1 MKITILTLFPSII
14 EAFLNESII
23 KRSIEKGVAEVKV
36 VDIRDY
42 SKDKHHHVDD
52 TPYGGGAGMILKVDV
67 VHEALMANST
77 SNTYKIITSPK
88 GNTFN
93 QAKALDLA
101 NKDEILILCGHYEGI
116 DERIIN
122 FIDEEISVGD
132 YILTGGEVPALIII
146 DSVIRLLKGAINEE
160 SIKDETFSNNLLE
173 YPQFTRPSSYLG
185 LDVPE
190 VLLSG
195 NHENI
200 RQYRLY
206 ESLKATYL
214 KRRDLLTKVNLTT
227 EMLKML
233 ENIKK
238 TINNK

>member
-1 MKITILTLFPSII
+1 MIFEVVTLFPEII
-14 EAFLNESII
+14 ESYCNVSIMKRARDNGIFSLNTINP
-23 KRSIEKGVAEVKV
+23 RN
-36 VDIRDY
+36 Y
-42 SKDKHHHVDD
+42 TLDKHKKVDD

-93 QAKALDLA
+93 QDKALDLA

-200 RQYRLY
+200 RKYRLY
-206 ESLKATYL
+206 ESLKVTYL
-214 KRRDLLTKVNLTT
+214 KRKDLLEKVNLTS

-238 TINNK
+238 TINN

>member
-23 KRSIEKGVAEVKV
+23 KRSIEKGVVEVKV

-67 VHEALMANST
+67 VHEALIANST

-93 QAKALDLA
+93 QDKALDLA

-200 RQYRLY
+200 RKYRLY
-206 ESLKATYL
+206 ESLKVTYL
-214 KRRDLLTKVNLTT
+214 KRKDLLEKVNLTS

-238 TINNK
+238 TINN

>member
-23 KRSIEKGVAEVKV
+23 KRSIEKGVVEVKV

-67 VHEALMANST
+67 VHEALIANST

-93 QAKALDLA
+93 QNKALDLA

-200 RQYRLY
+200 RKYRLY
-206 ESLKATYL
+206 ESLKVTYL
-214 KRRDLLTKVNLTT
+214 KRKDLLEKVNLTS

-238 TINNK
+238 TINN

>member
-23 KRSIEKGVAEVKV
+23 KRSIEKGVVEVKV

-67 VHEALMANST
+67 VHEALIANST

-93 QAKALDLA
+93 QDKALNLA

-200 RQYRLY
+200 RKYRLY
-206 ESLKATYL
+206 ESLKVTYL
-214 KRRDLLTKVNLTT
+214 KRKDLLEKVNLTS

-238 TINNK
+238 TINN

>member
-23 KRSIEKGVAEVKV
+23 KRSIEKGVVEVKV

-93 QAKALDLA
+93 QDKALDLA

-200 RQYRLY
+200 RKYRLY
-206 ESLKATYL
+206 ESLKVTYL
-214 KRRDLLTKVNLTT
+214 KRKDLLEKVNLTS

-238 TINNK
+238 TINN